1 MTKIHPDSHS
11 PLAVELAI
19 YAQRKQEWLDKHE
32 NEFVVIAGE
41 AVAGFFLDYASAWSA
56 GLKRFGA
63 SSPFLIKQVCSS
75 EPVFYVY

>member
-1 MTKIHPDSHS
+1 MTTIHSDSNM
-11 PLAVELAI
+11 PLAAELAM

-56 GLKRFGA
+56 GVKRFGTG
-63 SSPFLIKQVCSS
+63 SPFLIKQVCSS